1 MSSVTRRKAGGHA
14 GALSAAELRT
24 FQRQL
29 AALNTRGPN
38 PVINLTR
45 ARGREVPLVAAQQRR
60 ALVAEPL
67 PSNALDALSAA
78 EFVVWCARTAA
89 DRGLRALS
97 NSELAR
103 VLKVSEA
110 RVRQLHA
117 SAAGKLPAP

>member
-1 MSSVTRRKAGGHA
+1 VGTPQPHWT
-14 GALSAAELRT
+14 AARLR
-24 FQRQL
+24 QYRRQL
-29 AALNTRGPN
+29 AALNDRGPY
-38 PVINLTR
+38 PVINLAR
-45 ARGREVPLVAAQQRR
+45 AAAREVPLSEAAHGAAAA
-60 ALVAEPL
+60 ALPHPPA
-67 PSNALDALSAA
+67 NALDALSAA

-117 SAAGKLPAP
+117 SAAGKLPQPG